1 MTSKILCSL
10 WRVSHIYLIIVT
22 YNISR
27 LTPPSPLAV
36 QEMVEH
42 LRSPELDG
50 PPLSDPGEEQLD

>member
-1 MTSKILCSL
+1 M
-10 WRVSHIYLIIVT
+10 T